1 MFINSKLAKSIRL
14 AMAMGV
20 ASSIMVVSGSI
31 NAQEE
36 STESADSLNSI
47 EKISVTGSRIRRPGA
62 VSTGPIFSMNAEERC
77 NSGFTWFRYSTYI
90 DFDGWSS
97 YDTIQ
102 F

>member
-47 EKISVTGSRIRRPGA
+47 EKISITGSRIRRPGA
-62 VSTGPIFSMNAEERC
+62 ISTSPIFSMSSEEL
-77 NSGFTWFRYSTYI
+77 GFFQEPEVERMLKYCLVQFRVMVPT
-90 DFDGWSS
+90 
-97 YDTIQ
+97 
-102 F
+102 